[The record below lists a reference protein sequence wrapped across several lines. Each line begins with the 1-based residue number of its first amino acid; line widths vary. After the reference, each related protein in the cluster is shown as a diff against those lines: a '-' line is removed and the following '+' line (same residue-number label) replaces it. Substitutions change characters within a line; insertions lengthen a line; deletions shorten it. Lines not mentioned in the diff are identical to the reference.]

1 MPWALSVP
9 LLPEESL
16 SSWFVRAALRQGC
29 DPLSLTGAIWP
40 TWRIWTRDID
50 REIPF
55 VRMRP
60 LVNASGISS
69 AEFQKAGMRDDCEKV
84 VGYSLPET
92 RTWPWLLALGSRNR
106 TRHGGQQVC
115 TLCLA
120 EDSTPYLRRQWRF
133 AWHTGCRFHGVQ
145 LIDECPACKAPIEP
159 HRLSAEDQH
168 LAQCSRCLDGFRK
181 TGCISPLPEAF
192 SFQVM
197 ADCVLEQGNV
207 TFRQASIAPADWFS
221 MVTFFLGVVR
231 RASRRPSSPLG
242 DALLSLGVSVTDS
255 RMPLSGLA
263 FELLPVSERRALLSA
278 VERLMSIGVE
288 ETFSA
293 LVAFN
298 VKTSALHD
306 PRKSP
311 PVVLLPMLSRL
322 SHHPHGP
329 HRRRVQPDHR
339 PTSERAVRAS
349 WARLKRRMKA
359 EPTS

>member
-16 SSWFVRAALRQGC
+16 SSWLVRAALRQGC

-50 REIPF
+50 REIPI
-55 VRMRP
+55 VRMCP
-60 LVNASGISS
+60 LVKVSGISC
-69 AEFQKAGMRDDCEKV
+69 AEFNKAGMRDDCEKV
-84 VGYSLPET
+84 AGYSLPET
-92 RTWPWLLALGSRNR
+92 QTWPWLLALGSRNR

-115 TLCLA
+115 TLCLR
-120 EDSTPYLRRQWRF
+120 EDSTPYLRRHWRF
-133 AWHTGCRFHGVQ
+133 AWHTGCRSHGVQ
-145 LIDECPACKAPIEP
+145 LVDECPVCKAPIEP
-159 HRLSAEDQH
+159 HCLSAEDQH
-168 LAQCSRCLDGFRK
+168 LAQCSRCHNDFRK
-181 TGCISPLPEAF
+181 AVCTSPLPEAL

-197 ADCVLEQGNV
+197 ADRVLEQDKA
-207 TFRQASIAPADWFS
+207 TFRQASITSADWFS
-221 MVTFFLGVVR
+221 MMAFFIGVIR
-231 RASRRPSSPLG
+231 RASRRPTSPLA
-242 DALLSLGVSVTDS
+242 DALLSLGISITDN
-255 RMPLSGLA
+255 RMPVSGLA
-263 FELLPVSERRALLSA
+263 FELLPVSERSALLAA
-278 VERLMSIGVE
+278 VERLLSIGVE
-288 ETFSA
+288 ETFIS
-293 LVAFN
+293 LVACK

-311 PVVLLPMLSRL
+311 PVVLLPLLSRL

-329 HRRRVQPDHR
+329 HRRRAPADHR